1 MKVKLR
7 ILGIGAVVV
16 LLLTMV
22 AGAIGTGAWFT
33 DQDVLGPNSLVAGT
47 VNPRVK
53 GLTFEISSAAAPG
66 EMYGPFRVTFA
77 NDTDPNNLPVK
88 YKISAKPMQQSVAGF
103 YNKLNVVA
111 YRRVN
116 GRLSEVYRGPLSSMV
131 IDPSMDPAMGNV
143 AQGESHQWI
152 FEFGIDSSAG
162 NIYQGATL
170 QFSLVYD
177 STQTGNPNW
186 AE

>member
-1 MKVKLR
+1 MTPIPITCPSNTR
-7 ILGIGAVVV
+7 SRPS
-16 LLLTMV
+16 
-22 AGAIGTGAWFT
+22 
-33 DQDVLGPNSLVAGT
+33 QCNS
-47 VNPRVK
+47 RC
-53 GLTFEISSAAAPG
+53 
-66 EMYGPFRVTFA
+66 R
-77 NDTDPNNLPVK
+77 
-88 YKISAKPMQQSVAGF
+88 GF
-103 YNKLNVVA
+103 FSKLNVVA

-116 GRLSEVYRGPLSSMV
+116 GRLNEVYRGPLSSMV
-131 IDPSMDPAMGNV
+131 IDPSMDPGMGNV